1 MDFIYFVKNYCR
13 HNPMDYI
20 YTTNLNFYFLLHFRA
35 VDPLGEIINQEFMDG
50 KLPLQLHRNK
60 CVALIKKILGPYF
73 KNELLNDLHHKD
85 SPYSLYVDDSTNFSK
100 KLTAYSVRYYS
111 HRFKTIKDTFLRLRE
126 IIRADA
132 RTMMQELVEVN
143 NELNMG
149 NFFFQVDIIHWI
161 ISTTNSLF
169 L

>member
-1 MDFIYFVKNYCR
+1 M
-13 HNPMDYI
+13 
-20 YTTNLNFYFLLHFRA
+20 
-35 VDPLGEIINQEFMDG
+35 DPLGEIINQEFIDG
-50 KLPLQLHRNK
+50 KLPLQLHRDK
-60 CVALIKKILGPYF
+60 CMLLIKKILGPYF

-132 RTMMQELVEVN
+132 KTMTQELVEVN
-143 NELNMG
+143 EELKMG
-149 NFFFQVDIIHWI
+149 KVFFLFFSSRYDPMDHIH
-161 ISTTNSLF
+161 
-169 L
+169 